1 MLYILFYNLQLE
13 EEERQRREAEQERLR
28 LEEEQRQAALIKIR
42 ELEEEHRRLEE
53 ERRRREEELKR
64 AMEEEARQK
73 AEEERLKAAH
83 EEEARINKQAEDAFA
98 IIGDLDNALKG
109 FTETLGLSDVC
120 TFLLLLREAT
130 LISVHACGKFRS

>member
-1 MLYILFYNLQLE
+1 M
-13 EEERQRREAEQERLR
+13 
-28 LEEEQRQAALIKIR
+28 KIR

-53 ERRRREEELKR
+53 ERRRREEELKK

-73 AEEERLKAAH
+73 AEEERIKAAR
-83 EEEARINKQAEDAFA
+83 EEEAKINRQAEDAFA

-120 TFLLLLREAT
+120 NWVHI
-130 LISVHACGKFRS
+130 ISHYWEYTIIT

>member
-1 MLYILFYNLQLE
+1 M
-13 EEERQRREAEQERLR
+13 
-28 LEEEQRQAALIKIR
+28 EEEQRQAALVKIR

-53 ERRRREEELKR
+53 ERKRREEELKK

-73 AEEERLKAAH
+73 AEEERIKAAR

-109 FTETLGLSDVC
+109 FTETLGLSDVIEC
-120 TFLLLLREAT
+120 MMLYYVT
-130 LISVHACGKFRS
+130 LVRVVYSK